1 METHTHNLLVYM
13 SMCEVIYTKKY
24 IFGLLYFWYRAHKTH
39 GYFLTDKC
47 CYKGVNIHNKL
58 LSTTLKYLLIR

>member
-1 METHTHNLLVYM
+1 M